1 MTNKHII
8 YGYKTLLEDL
18 PKWKI
23 GATLK
28 RTERCRFL
36 AHRRANSFCPLFD
49 EYLRYK
55 LAKRFKFE
63 DVFEYHILHE
73 ENCDTRKCDELWAHY
88 TIKYNAIY
96 PNGFNLKA
104 GGYNG
109 SRDVDIP
116 EHLSRYYYNINEA
129 ADVLGSRSST
139 VHRMVKIGQL
149 SNHQEY
155 PGLISKYSVENY
167 LLFKRLKYNPFIVS
181 AQNKTYPL
189 WVTRNYA
196 ARCLVTN
203 SSKIAELAGK
213 GLINQY
219 KMYSILMIYMPSLIA
234 YKKRNKERYKK
245 ENLTLKEAANY
256 ANMTYGGIRFLVKR
270 GKLNF
275 ISSSPKRISK
285 KDLDEYLRSKAIKKV
300 LSNSSYRYEEAAS
313 HLDRCAK
320 ILKNLNKL
328 GLIDKALP

>member
-8 YGYKTLLEDL
+8 YGYKTLLEDP

-49 EYLRYK
+49 EYIRYK

-73 ENCDTRKCDELWAHY
+73 ENCDTRKCDELWDHY

-129 ADVLGSRSST
+129 TDVLGSRSSA

-155 PGLISKYSVENY
+155 SGLISKYSVENY
-167 LLFKRLKYNPFIVS
+167 LYFKRWKCNPFAVS
-181 AQNKTYPL
+181 VQIKDCPL
-189 WVTRNYA
+189 WTRHYQAANY
-196 ARCLVTN
+196 LGISTV
-203 SSKIAELAGK
+203 KLAGLIDE
-213 GLINQY
+213 GLV
-219 KMYSILMIYMPSLIA
+219 KESRIYNTRVVYITSLLP
-234 YKKRNKERYKK
+234 YKKYYEKYKK

-256 ANMTYGGIRFLVKR
+256 ANMTCSGISFLVKR

-285 KDLDEYLRSKAIKKV
+285 KDLDEYLKATAIKKV
-300 LSNSSYRYEEAAS
+300 LSNGSWKYEEVALQ
-313 HLDRCAK
+313 LDRCAN
-320 ILKNLNKL
+320 ILKELDKF